1 MERTHASFILISF
14 LVNLP
19 LRINLTALASDSL
32 PSWSLVPCQSHSRAT
47 ELAVPQGIV
56 AAAIFVRGQT
66 TLKSHVARAAL
77 PVVGLSACVHLS
89 NEEDRRTIFVVNKM
103 DGKRSSTY
111 LTSVA
116 TPEQI
121 TFLLLE
127 KFLHNCDKS
136 TS

>member
-1 MERTHASFILISF
+1 ML
-14 LVNLP
+14 
-19 LRINLTALASDSL
+19 
-32 PSWSLVPCQSHSRAT
+32 
-47 ELAVPQGIV
+47 QGIV
-56 AAAIFVRGQT
+56 VAVIFVRGQM

-77 PVVGLSACVHLS
+77 LVAGLSACVHLS
-89 NEEDRRTIFVVNKM
+89 NEEDRRTILVNKM

-116 TPEQI
+116 ASEQV

>member
-1 MERTHASFILISF
+1 M
-14 LVNLP
+14 
-19 LRINLTALASDSL
+19 
-32 PSWSLVPCQSHSRAT
+32 
-47 ELAVPQGIV
+47 PQGIAV
-56 AAAIFVRGQT
+56 AVIFVREQT

-77 PVVGLSACVHLS
+77 PVVGLSACVRLS
-89 NEEDRRTIFVVNKM
+89 NEEDRRTILVVNKM

-116 TPEQI
+116 TFEQI

-127 KFLHNCDKS
+127 KFLHSCDKS

>member
-1 MERTHASFILISF
+1 MPVTQ
-14 LVNLP
+14 
-19 LRINLTALASDSL
+19 
-32 PSWSLVPCQSHSRAT
+32 QSYRAGC
-47 ELAVPQGIV
+47 AQGIV

-66 TLKSHVARAAL
+66 TLKLHVARAAL
-77 PVVGLSACVHLS
+77 PVVGLSACVHFS

>member
-1 MERTHASFILISF
+1 MERTHASFTLIS
-14 LVNLP
+14 LVNLR

-32 PSWSLVPCQSHSRAT
+32 PSWSPVSCQSHSRT
-47 ELAVPQGIV
+47 IELAVPQGIV
-56 AAAIFVRGQT
+56 VAVIFVRGQM

-89 NEEDRRTIFVVNKM
+89 NEDRRTILVNKM

-116 TPEQI
+116 TSEQV

-136 TS
+136 TF